1 MHYFQHLD
9 KSWEGHNGQNK
20 CLASYLERKLELL
33 KWEEKKGVFA
43 EAMNKLDLERKKE
56 HVRLK

>member
-1 MHYFQHLD
+1 
-9 KSWEGHNGQNK
+9 
-20 CLASYLERKLELL
+20 LASYLERKLELL